1 MNNQYRGFGIPTG
14 EANKHQRYDT
24 CDHKSELAHIEPPFV
39 INLTG
44 YYGSEALIGR
54 SFASIASIGTKRRS
68 PTFLVQGKLSGGQG
82 YGHIE
87 GELPC

>member
-1 MNNQYRGFGIPTG
+1 MRRRDMRLSRPG
-14 EANKHQRYDT
+14 EANKHQRHLRPQKRT
-24 CDHKSELAHIEPPFV
+24 CTYRTPFV

-54 SFASIASIGTKRRS
+54 SFASIVSIGTKRRS
-68 PTFLVQGKLSGGQG
+68 PTFLVQGKLGGGQG